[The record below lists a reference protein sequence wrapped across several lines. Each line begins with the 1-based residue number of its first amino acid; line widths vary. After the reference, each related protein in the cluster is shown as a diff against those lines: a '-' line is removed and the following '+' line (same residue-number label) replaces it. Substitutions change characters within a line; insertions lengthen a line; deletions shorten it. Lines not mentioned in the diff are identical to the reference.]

1 MGWFF
6 KEKAASQPSLAV
18 YSTPPRPPIDYSGKE
33 NPADKITYTGI
44 GQTKYASGLPP
55 SIFDNPITAVRSYPV
70 VYSVI
75 SAISDAIAGLNDKVY
90 QLKGGQRT
98 EAMDHPFYKV
108 FSNPNPYQ
116 GSFEFLEELE
126 QGLDTCGNVYILKE
140 PGPNGVELYI
150 LNPKYVAILPDP
162 TIKVKGYRYYI
173 NGQSMDFPPE
183 SVIHIKYND
192 VDDPYYGMPPLATA
206 VDVITFE
213 KNRIAFANQYFINGA
228 IPVGV
233 LETEQVLGETLLK
246 KLRKE
251 WSGIHQG
258 VSNAHKVGILQG
270 GLKYKP
276 ITSPIKDLDF
286 PGLKKMSRED
296 ILAIFKVPESILG
309 SQEGTGAKE
318 GKDAVVAFWRQCIIP
333 RLRRI
338 ESGLNRGLQIEM
350 FGQGTFVFE
359 FNLKDVVALQD
370 DRESLSKYLQTLV
383 GSSIMTA
390 NEARA
395 VIGLPLSKDPTADV
409 LMVNNSQFGNALMPV
424 GDVGNQGAGSNDK
437 KPGAKPGGTKP
448 VNGEK
453 PKAKP
458 TA

>member
-6 KEKAASQPSLAV
+6 REKSAPQPSLAV
-18 YSTPPRPPIDYSGKE
+18 FATPLRSTIDYSGKE
-33 NPADKITYTGI
+33 NPAEKITYSGI
-44 GQTKYASGLPP
+44 GQTKYSSGLPP
-55 SIFDNPITAVRSYPV
+55 SIYDSPITAIRSYPV

-75 SAISDAIAGLNDKVY
+75 TAISDAISGLNVKVY

-98 EAMDHPFYKV
+98 EVTDHPFYKV
-108 FSNPNPYQ
+108 FANPNPYQ

-126 QGLDTCGNVYILKE
+126 QCLDVAGNVYILKE

-150 LNPKYVAILPDP
+150 LNPKYVAIIPDP
-162 TIKVKGYRYYI
+162 TTKVKAYRYYI
-173 NGQSMDFPPE
+173 NGQSMDFEPE
-183 SVIHIKYND
+183 AIIHLKYND
-192 VDDPYYGMPPLATA
+192 VDDPYYGMPPLQTA

-270 GLKYKP
+270 GLKYRAVS
-276 ITSPIKDLDF
+276 SPIKDLDF

-296 ILAIFKVPESILG
+296 ILAIYKVPESILG
-309 SQEGTGAKE
+309 NQAGTGAKE

-338 ESGLNRGLQIEM
+338 ESGLNRGLQVEM
-350 FGQGTFVFE
+350 FGQGVFVFE
-359 FNLKDVVALQD
+359 FNLKDVVALED
-370 DRESLSKYLQTLV
+370 DRDSLANYLSTLV
-383 GSSIMTA
+383 SSSIMTA

-395 VIGLPLSKDPTADV
+395 VVGLPKSSEPSADV
-409 LMVNNSQFGNALMPV
+409 LLVSNSFFGNSLMPV
-424 GDVGNQGAGSNDK
+424 SEAEAQGAGSTDK
-437 KPGAKPGGTKP
+437 KPGVKPGGTKP
-448 VNGEK
+448 VAK
-453 PKAKP
+453 PKQAKQGGV
-458 TA
+458 